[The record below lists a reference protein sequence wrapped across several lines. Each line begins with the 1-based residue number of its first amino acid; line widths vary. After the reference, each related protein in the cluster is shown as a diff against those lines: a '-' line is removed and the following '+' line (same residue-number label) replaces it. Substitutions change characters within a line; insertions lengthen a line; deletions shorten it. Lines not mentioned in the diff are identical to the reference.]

1 MVEPV
6 VRFCSIARNNPTY
19 TVSDGISDTRNSKR
33 AVEMNRTETTAMLS
47 ALVERRLDSRT
58 SYWAKEVSF
67 DKGTPMWRRIDYVG
81 FKPYTPNY
89 AVEPVSVELG
99 VFSCYEVKSCL
110 EDFES
115 GNGLTFYGD
124 ENYLVTTRELA
135 EQLQDMRRLPRNID
149 QVLVP
154 TTKGD
159 MLRKLYDLSGNGS
172 PSYRHRPASEML
184 YAMVEA
190 NGRRASRYR
199 K

>member
-1 MVEPV
+1 
-6 VRFCSIARNNPTY
+6 
-19 TVSDGISDTRNSKR
+19 
-33 AVEMNRTETTAMLS
+33 MNRTETTAMLS

-135 EQLQDMRRLPRNID
+135 EQLHDMLRLPRNID

-154 TTKGD
+154 SSKGD
-159 MLRKLYDLSGNGS
+159 MLRKLYDLSTNGS

-184 YAMVEA
+184 YAMDEA
-190 NGRRASRYR
+190 GGQRAERYL

>member
-1 MVEPV
+1 
-6 VRFCSIARNNPTY
+6 
-19 TVSDGISDTRNSKR
+19 
-33 AVEMNRTETTAMLS
+33 MNRTETTAMLS

>member
-1 MVEPV
+1 
-6 VRFCSIARNNPTY
+6 
-19 TVSDGISDTRNSKR
+19 
-33 AVEMNRTETTAMLS
+33 MLS

-135 EQLQDMRRLPRNID
+135 EQLHDMLRLPRNID

-154 TTKGD
+154 SSKGD
-159 MLRKLYDLSGNGS
+159 MLRKLYDLSNNGS

-190 NGRRASRYR
+190 GGRRADRYS
-199 K
+199 KNHAE

>member
-1 MVEPV
+1 MMVDFSKWEEAWKSYSP
-6 VRFCSIARNNPTY
+6 SNNATPGSPAYICNEIGMTLAI
-19 TVSDGISDTRNSKR
+19 VA
-33 AVEMNRTETTAMLS
+33 AVLI
-47 ALVERRLDSRT
+47 L
-58 SYWAKEVSF
+58 
-67 DKGTPMWRRIDYVG
+67 
-81 FKPYTPNY
+81 
-89 AVEPVSVELG
+89 AV
-99 VFSCYEVKSCL
+99 
-110 EDFES
+110 
-115 GNGLTFYGD
+115 TFYGD